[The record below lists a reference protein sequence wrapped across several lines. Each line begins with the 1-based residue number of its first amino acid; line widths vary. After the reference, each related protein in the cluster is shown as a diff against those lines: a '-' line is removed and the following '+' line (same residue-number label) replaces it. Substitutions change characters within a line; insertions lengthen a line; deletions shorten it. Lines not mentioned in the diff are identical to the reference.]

1 MRNVFPLETV
11 LRVRPH
17 NEDTQARALAGLGI
31 ERQKLDSMLARV
43 RKELQQ
49 WASARYRDIGSVATG
64 TVQHSMYAR
73 LSLLKSTEEQVL
85 AQLASLE
92 IRRRELQSRFL
103 AARSGREM
111 LTELKQQKQAM
122 HALADQRREQRQL
135 EDLLLGRWSL

>member
-11 LRVRPH
+11 LRVRQH

-31 ERQKLDSMLARV
+31 ERQQLDSMLARV

-49 WASARYRDIGSVATG
+49 WASDRHRDIGSVATG

-92 IRRRELQSRFL
+92 IRRLELQSRFL